1 MPWKVFYTDEVIAFL
16 TTEITSKRVYEQIN
30 QYRRHC
36 LYSLTLAENTIL
48 FMMLLVRLLMFG
60 VSRFLARLSRCITK
74 KTNLIEL
81 WLYFTLNTSVI
92 ILMKDFDIEGC

>member
-1 MPWKVFYTDEVIAFL
+1 
-16 TTEITSKRVYEQIN
+16 
-30 QYRRHC
+30 
-36 LYSLTLAENTIL
+36 
-48 FMMLLVRLLMFG
+48 MMLLVRLLIFG
-60 VSRFLARLSRCITK
+60 VSRFLARLLRCITK